1 MIVQE
6 MIKKDSRT
14 RDAEYFIR
22 TYSDQN
28 MYIERDGVLYWDAID
43 LPQFNYQY
51 TETNIPLEKT
61 EN

>member
-6 MIKKDSRT
+6 IIKLDSRT
-14 RDAEYFIR
+14 KDSDYLVR
-22 TYSDQN
+22 TYSDAGF
-28 MYIERDGVLYWDAID
+28 YIERDGVQYWDAID